1 MPWNRQARARAQQ
14 ALEVAARRILAPGP
28 VLPRLACAGGVRA
41 ACVCTE
47 SLQSYRWSREAGL
60 LEGTCRYLRAIVEE
74 VESAHRA
81 DVLRSLVQG
90 SGCRFRG
97 SVLRPLA
104 RANAQEPTYLT
115 AAQAHQRPAETQFRW
130 SFEGV
135 VLGMAETPRTVCVR
149 EARGEGRAERKL
161 FTLILADRTSP
172 IAMHF
177 WSDGGTEHVDMLTLL
192 YEALWP
198 GQTLL
203 LRCEDVVVKRI
214 PQTSLVPMRR
224 FVSTGST
231 HIFAWTVTE
240 DTYLALSKPAPME
253 SALVLL
259 DFRALSARDR
269 YTWSVLGVV
278 AGAAEMRVLAHD
290 VPELSFQLV
299 DGNGQWISCTA
310 CGERAHSGVSAGDEV
325 LIFGAQ
331 RVAGPTSGGTLRLWI
346 FEDGVLSVQRQ
357 GLRPP
362 RKRRGIPNGG
372 TAVHARPAATSW
384 RRAPGRGGPVRRGR

>member
-14 ALEVAARRILAPGP
+14 ALEVATRRILAPGP
-28 VLPRLACAGGVRA
+28 VLPRLACAEGERA
-41 ACVCTE
+41 ACICTE

-60 LEGTCRYLRAIVEE
+60 LEGTCRYLRTIVEE
-74 VESAHRA
+74 VESALRA
-81 DVLRSLVQG
+81 DVLRSLVQC
-90 SGCRFRG
+90 SGCRYRG

-104 RANAQEPTYLT
+104 RASGQEPTYLT

-135 VLGMAETPRTVCVR
+135 VLWMAETPRTVCVR
-149 EARGEGRAERKL
+149 EARGQGRAERSL

-177 WSDGGTEHVDMLTLL
+177 WSDGGTDHVDMLRHL

-203 LRCEDVVVKRI
+203 LRCEDVIVKRM
-214 PQTSLVPMRR
+214 PQTTLLPMQRL
-224 FVSTGST
+224 VSTDST
-231 HIFAWTVTE
+231 QIFAWTVME
-240 DTYLALSKPAPME
+240 DTYLALSKPAPVE
-253 SALVLL
+253 SALFLR
-259 DFRALSARDR
+259 DFRALSARGP
-269 YTWSVLGVV
+269 YTCSVLGVV
-278 AGAAEMRVLAHD
+278 ACVGEMRVLDHG

-299 DGNGQWISCTA
+299 DKEGLWIWCTA
-310 CGERAHSGVSAGDEV
+310 CGERAHSGVTAGDRV

-331 RVAGPTSGGTLRLWI
+331 RVAGPSSGGTLRLWI
-346 FEDGVLSVQRQ
+346 FEDGVLRVQRE

-362 RKRRGIPNGG
+362 RWRRGIPNCG
-372 TAVHARPAATSW
+372 TDVHARPAATSR